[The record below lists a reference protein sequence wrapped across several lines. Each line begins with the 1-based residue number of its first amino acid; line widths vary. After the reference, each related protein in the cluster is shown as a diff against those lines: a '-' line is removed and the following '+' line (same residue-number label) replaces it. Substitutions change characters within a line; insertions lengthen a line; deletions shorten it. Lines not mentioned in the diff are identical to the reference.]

1 MRDETRY
8 KTKTCV
14 ICSAQN
20 RTRIYG
26 FMSHHHSKQNAV
38 FGDED
43 SQKEAPGVTG
53 LVTLVHADSPLGL
66 LFK

>member
-8 KTKTCV
+8 KNETCV
-14 ICSAQN
+14 IWSAQT

-38 FGDED
+38 FGDD
-43 SQKEAPGVTG
+43 DIHKEAPGVTG
-53 LVTLVHADSPLGL
+53 LITLVYADSRLGL